1 LRKAWPFAFYFTYF
15 AGVAFIFPF
24 TVLFY
29 QSLGFS
35 GTQIG
40 ILTGLGPLITL
51 LSAPFWTGL
60 ADTTLRHRLIMS
72 VVMLVGIVVIIA
84 IPLLTTFAPVLLL
97 VCLLNI
103 FFAPTS
109 SFADSA
115 TMHILADQKE
125 MYGRLRLGGT
135 IGFGVVAPIAG
146 MLVQNYGLKMA
157 FWGAAAFYF
166 MAFIFSQKLVY
177 SPSQATVSMMNGIRI
192 LLTDRRWIY
201 FLILALTGGLS
212 IAVTNNYLFVY
223 LKELGANETTMG
235 WALTIGTICEVPV
248 LFFANHLIKRFKSY
262 GLMILS
268 MIITGIRLLL
278 FAASNTPNELLLLQ
292 LLNGLTFPAMWMAGV
307 SYADENAPEG
317 LRTTAQGLF
326 GAASFGVGM
335 AIGGFFGGLLVE
347 SIGGRGMYLVSGSVV
362 LATVAIIT
370 VIGWRQLAEPGV
382 LPEIA

>member
-1 LRKAWPFAFYFTYF
+1 
-15 AGVAFIFPF
+15 
-24 TVLFY
+24 
-29 QSLGFS
+29 
-35 GTQIG
+35 
-40 ILTGLGPLITL
+40 
-51 LSAPFWTGL
+51 
-60 ADTTLRHRLIMS
+60 
-72 VVMLVGIVVIIA
+72 
-84 IPLLTTFAPVLLL
+84 
-97 VCLLNI
+97 
-103 FFAPTS
+103 
-109 SFADSA
+109 
-115 TMHILADQKE
+115 
-125 MYGRLRLGGT
+125 
-135 IGFGVVAPIAG
+135 
-146 MLVQNYGLKMA
+146 
-157 FWGAAAFYF
+157 

-177 SPSQATVSMMNGIRI
+177 SPSQATVSMMKGIRI